1 MKPSRTNILTT
12 IFILIILILGYVWYS
27 YIRSRPATLV
37 RSVSSTLPVHGK
49 EFLTLLKTLE
59 SIKLDTSLLQEATF
73 QNLKE
78 GPSLPETPSARGRL
92 NPFLPIR

>member
-12 IFILIILILGYVWYS
+12 IFILIILVLGYIWYS
-27 YIRSRPATLV
+27 YLRSRPTTLV
-37 RSVSSTLPVHGK
+37 RSVSSALPAQGK

-59 SIKLDTSLLQEATF
+59 SIKLDTSLLQDAAF

-78 GPSLPETPSARGRL
+78 GAVLPEPPSARGRL
-92 NPFLPIR
+92 NPFLPIK